1 MFKLWKQSAN
11 LAAPQKYEN
20 KYRKKGNIG
29 NSLTKKLGGEGTGK
43 LHINKYLKDTTR
55 RGEEAKIL
63 SNKRPKRQK
72 NYFKNLFPPQK

>member
-29 NSLTKKLGGEGTGK
+29 NSLTKKLGGGG
-43 LHINKYLKDTTR
+43 Y
-55 RGEEAKIL
+55 
-63 SNKRPKRQK
+63 RQIT
-72 NYFKNLFPPQK
+72 Y